1 MAKELKM
8 NEQCKDCMFFHPS
21 SNEENQFGLCV
32 LQCRITFK
40 KYGTPECGY
49 QPRHGELVSLDKFR
63 NLLLTTSK
71 Q

>member
-21 SNEENQFGLCV
+21 KDPDNTFGLCV
-32 LQCRITFK
+32 FQCRITFA

-49 QPRHGELVSLDKFR
+49 QPRHGELVSIEKLR
-63 NLLLTTSK
+63 NLLTTSK
-71 Q
+71 